1 MSQLQTDDQLKALAQ
16 SYHSGYL
23 ECLQVLNNADGKLPY
38 NFMVTKDWMM
48 MVLRSAPSYQ
58 GVPVNSL
65 GYLGL
70 LFGKNEDQKEII
82 QRV

>member
-1 MSQLQTDDQLKALAQ
+1 MSHLQTEAQLKELANN
-16 SYHSGYL
+16 YHLGYKRCL
-23 ECLQVLNNADGKLPY
+23 EVLNNADGKLPY

-48 MVLRSAPSYQ
+48 MVLRSAPNYQ

-70 LFGKNEDQKEII
+70 LFGKNEE
-82 QRV
+82 